1 MKTPNFA
8 ELKPWAGLV
17 AGMGSGRACSTSSSS
32 DSMHFD
38 CRYGEHD
45 LLVAAGALLLIA
57 IGALR
62 VVVGGARASATPDST
77 RRFVAHLSLMSSAFF
92 ALIVL
97 WGAMAGVI
105 LPACLP

>member
-8 ELKPWAGLV
+8 ELKPWAGLITSMGAVGLQHQLV
-17 AGMGSGRACSTSSSS
+17 A

-45 LLVAAGALLLIA
+45 LLVATAALVLIVLGAL
-57 IGALR
+57 
-62 VVVGGARASATPDST
+62 VSWSATRSHPEPDST
-77 RRFVAHLSLMSSAFF
+77 RRFVAHMSLMSSAFF
-92 ALIVL
+92 TLFVL

>member
-8 ELKPWAGLV
+8 ELKPWSGLITS
-17 AGMGSGRACSTSSSS
+17 MGAVGLQHQLVS

-45 LLVAAGALLLIA
+45 LLVAAGALVLIA
-57 IGALR
+57 IGA
-62 VVVGGARASATPDST
+62 VVSWSATRAHPEPDST
-77 RRFVAHLSLMSSAFF
+77 RRFVAQMSLMSSAFF
-92 ALIVL
+92 TLFVL
-97 WGAMAGVI
+97 WGAMAGMI